1 MSVNDRMTNERLA
14 EWTVY
19 FEKLKTTE
27 EKKKENERKDK
38 IQN

>member
-1 MSVNDRMTNERLA
+1 MTNERLE

-19 FEKLKTTE
+19 FKKLNTTE

-38 IQN
+38 IQD